1 MLEFNRRRVIH
12 GTQRKEQHMKKHRKT
27 VLAAIMLILVVASAV
42 FAARVHT
49 VSLDAENVAK
59 ITAKSTVTQAPP
71 DEIVLT
77 DSQCRELAEK
87 LGSITLY
94 KSFFKYSGWK
104 GWSFMFT
111 VEYSDG
117 REERITLKGA
127 PGVQVQ
133 NGDKTEYYYILRG
146 YSEDEFKALWNR

>member
-1 MLEFNRRRVIH
+1 MIAVAVI
-12 GTQRKEQHMKKHRKT
+12 
-27 VLAAIMLILVVASAV
+27 VLVVASAV
-42 FAARVHT
+42 FATRVHT

-59 ITAKSTVTQAPP
+59 VTAKSTVMQAPP

-77 DSQCRELAEK
+77 DSQRRELAEK
-87 LGSITLY
+87 LGNITLY

-111 VEYSDG
+111 VEYSNG

-133 NGDKTEYYYILRG
+133 NRDKTEYYYILRG

>member
-1 MLEFNRRRVIH
+1 MNNKKKTMIAMAVI
-12 GTQRKEQHMKKHRKT
+12 
-27 VLAAIMLILVVASAV
+27 VLVVASAV
-42 FAARVHT
+42 FATRVHT

-59 ITAKSTVTQAPP
+59 ITAKSTVMQAPP

-77 DSQCRELAEK
+77 DSQRCELAEK

-111 VEYSDG
+111 VEYSNG

-133 NGDKTEYYYILRG
+133 NRDKTEYYYILRG

>member
-1 MLEFNRRRVIH
+1 
-12 GTQRKEQHMKKHRKT
+12 MKKHRKT

-77 DSQCRELAEK
+77 AESQASATLSVFK
-87 LGSITLY
+87 NLGRRFPAKTFSRTIVN
-94 KSFFKYSGWK
+94 KIDNIIYSLLRNCTK
-104 GWSFMFT
+104 IETF
-111 VEYSDG
+111 
-117 REERITLKGA
+117 RKEET
-127 PGVQVQ
+127 
-133 NGDKTEYYYILRG
+133 
-146 YSEDEFKALWNR
+146 

>member
-1 MLEFNRRRVIH
+1 MNN
-12 GTQRKEQHMKKHRKT
+12 KRKT
-27 VLAAIMLILVVASAV
+27 MIAVAVIVIVLVVVSAV
-42 FAARVHT
+42 LAARVHT

-87 LGSITLY
+87 LGSMTLY

-127 PGVQVQ
+127 PGVQVKK
-133 NGDKTEYYYILRG
+133 GDKTEYYYIMRG

>member
-1 MLEFNRRRVIH
+1 MNNKKKTMIAVAVI
-12 GTQRKEQHMKKHRKT
+12 
-27 VLAAIMLILVVASAV
+27 VLVVASAV
-42 FAARVHT
+42 FATRVHT

-59 ITAKSTVTQAPP
+59 VTAKSTVMQAPP

-77 DSQCRELAEK
+77 DSQRRELAEK
-87 LGSITLY
+87 LGNITLY

-111 VEYSDG
+111 VEYSNG
-117 REERITLKGA
+117 REQRITLKGA

-133 NGDKTEYYYILRG
+133 NRDKTEYYYILRG

>member
-1 MLEFNRRRVIH
+1 
-12 GTQRKEQHMKKHRKT
+12 MKKHRKT

-49 VSLDAENVAK
+49 VSLDAENAAK

-71 DEIVLT
+71 DKIVLT
-77 DSQCRELAEK
+77 DSQCSELAEK
-87 LGSITLY
+87 LGSMTLY

-146 YSEDEFKALWNR
+146 YSEDEFKALWDR

>member
-1 MLEFNRRRVIH
+1 
-12 GTQRKEQHMKKHRKT
+12 MKKHRKT

-87 LGSITLY
+87 LGSMTLY
-94 KSFFKYSGWK
+94 KSFFKYSGCK

-111 VEYSDG
+111 VEYYDG

-127 PGVQVQ
+127 PGAHLQTKHFQ
-133 NGDKTEYYYILRG
+133 YFYQR
-146 YSEDEFKALWNR
+146 

>member
-1 MLEFNRRRVIH
+1 
-12 GTQRKEQHMKKHRKT
+12 MKKHRKT

-104 GWSFMFT
+104 GLELY
-111 VEYSDG
+111 VHRRILRRAGGAYNAQG
-117 REERITLKGA
+117 RARSSGA
-127 PGVQVQ
+127 KRRQ
-133 NGDKTEYYYILRG
+133 NGVLLYPARIQRG
-146 YSEDEFKALWNR
+146 

>member
-1 MLEFNRRRVIH
+1 
-12 GTQRKEQHMKKHRKT
+12 MKKHRKT

-87 LGSITLY
+87 LGSMTLY
-94 KSFFKYSGWK
+94 KSFFKYS

-133 NGDKTEYYYILRG
+133 NGVLLYPARIQRG
-146 YSEDEFKALWNR
+146 

>member
-1 MLEFNRRRVIH
+1 MNN
-12 GTQRKEQHMKKHRKT
+12 KRKT
-27 VLAAIMLILVVASAV
+27 MIAVAVIVIVLVVVSAV

-87 LGSITLY
+87 LGSMTLY

-133 NGDKTEYYYILRG
+133 NGEKTEYYYILRG

>member
-1 MLEFNRRRVIH
+1 
-12 GTQRKEQHMKKHRKT
+12 MKKHRKT

-77 DSQCRELAEK
+77 DSQAIA
-87 LGSITLY
+87 SAA
-94 KSFFKYSGWK
+94 S
-104 GWSFMFT
+104 
-111 VEYSDG
+111 
-117 REERITLKGA
+117 
-127 PGVQVQ
+127 
-133 NGDKTEYYYILRG
+133 LRR
-146 YSEDEFKALWNR
+146 SSAA

>member
-1 MLEFNRRRVIH
+1 M
-12 GTQRKEQHMKKHRKT
+12 
-27 VLAAIMLILVVASAV
+27 
-42 FAARVHT
+42 
-49 VSLDAENVAK
+49 
-59 ITAKSTVTQAPP
+59 TQAPP

-87 LGSITLY
+87 LGSMTLY

-127 PGVQVQ
+127 PGAQVQ

>member
-1 MLEFNRRRVIH
+1 
-12 GTQRKEQHMKKHRKT
+12 
-27 VLAAIMLILVVASAV
+27 MLILVVASAV

-87 LGSITLY
+87 LGSMTLY

-127 PGVQVQ
+127 P
-133 NGDKTEYYYILRG
+133 
-146 YSEDEFKALWNR
+146 EFRCKRSITISCADTARMNLKPFGTDNRI

>member
-1 MLEFNRRRVIH
+1 MNNKKKTMIAVAVI
-12 GTQRKEQHMKKHRKT
+12 
-27 VLAAIMLILVVASAV
+27 VLVVASAV
-42 FAARVHT
+42 FATRVHT

-59 ITAKSTVTQAPP
+59 VTAKSTVMQAPP

-77 DSQCRELAEK
+77 DSQRRELAEK
-87 LGSITLY
+87 LGNITLY

-111 VEYSDG
+111 VEYSNG

-133 NGDKTEYYYILRG
+133 NRDKTEYYYILRG

>member
-1 MLEFNRRRVIH
+1 
-12 GTQRKEQHMKKHRKT
+12 MKKHRKT

-59 ITAKSTVTQAPP
+59 ITAKSTVTQASP

-117 REERITLKGA
+117 RKERITLKGRA
-127 PGVQVQ
+127 RSSGAKRRQ
-133 NGDKTEYYYILRG
+133 NGVLLISCADTARMNLKPFGT
-146 YSEDEFKALWNR
+146 DNRI

>member
-1 MLEFNRRRVIH
+1 M
-12 GTQRKEQHMKKHRKT
+12 
-27 VLAAIMLILVVASAV
+27 
-42 FAARVHT
+42 
-49 VSLDAENVAK
+49 
-59 ITAKSTVTQAPP
+59 
-71 DEIVLT
+71 LT

-87 LGSITLY
+87 LGSMTLY

-146 YSEDEFKALWNR
+146 YGEDEFKALWNR

>member
-1 MLEFNRRRVIH
+1 
-12 GTQRKEQHMKKHRKT
+12 MKKHRKT

-77 DSQCRELAEK
+77 DSQGKQPPDGMPPSA
-87 LGSITLY
+87 TLP
-94 KSFFKYSGWK
+94 FPSG
-104 GWSFMFT
+104 T
-111 VEYSDG
+111 
-117 REERITLKGA
+117 
-127 PGVQVQ
+127 
-133 NGDKTEYYYILRG
+133 GDQIWRSPAG
-146 YSEDEFKALWNR
+146 Y

>member
-1 MLEFNRRRVIH
+1 
-12 GTQRKEQHMKKHRKT
+12 MKKHRKT

-127 PGVQVQ
+127 RPEFRC
-133 NGDKTEYYYILRG
+133 KTETKRSITISCADTARMNLKPFG
-146 YSEDEFKALWNR
+146 TDNRI

>member
-1 MLEFNRRRVIH
+1 
-12 GTQRKEQHMKKHRKT
+12 MKKHRKT

-87 LGSITLY
+87 LGSMTLY

-104 GWSFMFT
+104 GAGALCSPSNT
-111 VEYSDG
+111 PTGG
-117 REERITLKGA
+117 RS
-127 PGVQVQ
+127 V
-133 NGDKTEYYYILRG
+133 
-146 YSEDEFKALWNR
+146 

>member
-1 MLEFNRRRVIH
+1 
-12 GTQRKEQHMKKHRKT
+12 MKKHRKT
-27 VLAAIMLILVVASAV
+27 VLAVIMLILVVASAV

-87 LGSITLY
+87 LGSMTLY

>member
-1 MLEFNRRRVIH
+1 MNN
-12 GTQRKEQHMKKHRKT
+12 KRKT
-27 VLAAIMLILVVASAV
+27 MIAVAVIVIVLVVASAV

-59 ITAKSTVTQAPP
+59 ITAKSTVMQAPP

-87 LGSITLY
+87 LGSMTLY

-146 YSEDEFKALWNR
+146 YGEDEFKALWNR